1 MIESEKVMSSLKDDL
16 SRMGVKD
23 RIKYAKE
30 CGFAVKPTSIIISI
44 HPKWCELIF
53 SGKKRLEIRKRI
65 PNAHFPITFYVY
77 QTIDKNWKYNLI
89 PSLASKQGKVV
100 GTFTCNDID
109 HWESEFWLED
119 KDVYEAITMIEEDEF
134 EPGEYI
140 QTRVF
145 TNEWEDWEIEPE
157 FEKTLLYK
165 DSCVSWSELRNYMK
179 SGWNDFYTI
188 HVEDVYYF
196 TNPLNISDFQNKNG
210 KVLTRA
216 PQSWCYCEP
225 IEKFS

>member
-1 MIESEKVMSSLKDDL
+1 MSWKCEFC
-16 SRMGVKD
+16 R
-23 RIKYAKE
+23 KE
-30 CGFAVKPTSIIISI
+30 TNVIISI

-53 SGKKRLEIRKRI
+53 SGKKKLEIRKRI
-65 PNAHFPITFYVY
+65 PNANFPITFYVY
-77 QTIDKNWKYNLI
+77 QTTDKNWKYNLI

-100 GTFTCNDID
+100 GTFTCNNID

-119 KDVYEAITMIEEDEF
+119 ADVYEAITMIEKDDF

-165 DSCVSWSELRNYMK
+165 DSCVSWSELHNYMK

-188 HVEDVYYF
+188 HVEDVHYF
-196 TNPLNISDFQNKNG
+196 TNPMNISDFKNKKG
-210 KVLTRA
+210 IMMEKA
-216 PQSWCYCEP
+216 PQSWCYCEVH
-225 IEKFS
+225 EN

>member
-1 MIESEKVMSSLKDDL
+1 
-16 SRMGVKD
+16 MGIKE
-23 RIKYAKE
+23 RIKYAE
-30 CGFAVKPTSIIISI
+30 DRGFAVKPTSIIISI

-65 PNAHFPITFYVY
+65 PNAHYPITFYVY
-77 QTIDKNWKYNLI
+77 QTVDKNWKYNLI
-89 PSLASKQGKVV
+89 PSLANKQGKVV

-119 KDVYEAITMIEEDEF
+119 TDVYEAITMIEEDEF

-165 DSCVSWSELRNYMK
+165 DSCVSWNELRNYMK
-179 SGWNDFYTI
+179 SGLNDFYTI
-188 HVEDVYYF
+188 HVEDVHYF
-196 TNPLNISDFQNKNG
+196 TNPMNISDFKNKKG
-210 KVLTRA
+210 IMMEKA
-216 PQSWCYCEP
+216 PQSWCYCEMT
-225 IEKFS
+225 EEFS

>member
-1 MIESEKVMSSLKDDL
+1 MIDTEKVMSSLKDDL
-16 SRMGVKD
+16 SRMGIKE
-23 RIKYAKE
+23 RIKYAE
-30 CGFAVKPTSIIISI
+30 DRGFAVKPTSIIISI
-44 HPKWCELIF
+44 HPKWCELIL
-53 SGKKRLEIRKRI
+53 SGKKKLEIRKRI
-65 PNAHFPITFYVY
+65 PNASFPITFYVY
-77 QTIDKNWKYNLI
+77 QTIDKNWKYDYI

-119 KDVYEAITMIEEDEF
+119 TDVYEAITVIEEDEF

-165 DSCVSWSELRNYMK
+165 DSCVSWNELRNYMK

-188 HVEDVYYF
+188 HVEDVHYF
-196 TNPLNISDFQNKNG
+196 TNPMNISDFKNKKG
-210 KVLTRA
+210 ITVAEA
-216 PQSWCYCEP
+216 PQSWCYCEVH
-225 IEKFS
+225 EN